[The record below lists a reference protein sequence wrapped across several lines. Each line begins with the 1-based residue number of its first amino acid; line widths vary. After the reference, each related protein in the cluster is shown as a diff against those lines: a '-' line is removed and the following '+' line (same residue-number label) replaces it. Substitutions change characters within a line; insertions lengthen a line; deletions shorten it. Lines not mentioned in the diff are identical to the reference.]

1 MSHGMNSSVYKYIH
15 VYVCKNSIK
24 CSFAPVEDWRD
35 VNRGQKSQKEGQEKE
50 KRSKAY
56 FQIEI

>member
-1 MSHGMNSSVYKYIH
+1 
-15 VYVCKNSIK
+15 
-24 CSFAPVEDWRD
+24 